1 MLYISLKG
9 LRSDVDKH
17 NKEQLS
23 NHVEELVQTVDSLKS
38 AVAEMEVQIRNE
50 SLPKGQA
57 CTNELSIRT
66 QQKQQQHQIDEMRH
80 TIDSLSNT
88 VCRLE
93 RQHEELRVRQ
103 EKPLKEMNIR

>member
-1 MLYISLKG
+1 MLSISLKG

-17 NKEQLS
+17 LKEQLY
-23 NHVEELVQTVDSLKS
+23 HVEEVVKMVDSLKS

-57 CTNELSIRT
+57 SLNELSIRT
-66 QQKQQQHQIDEMRH
+66 KQQHQQQQIDKMRH

-93 RQHEELRVRQ
+93 RQQEELRVRQ
-103 EKPLKEMNIR
+103 EKLLKEMNIR